1 MLYRINTIVLTP
13 SLEAPMDLT
22 TRLAPLQTHYVRPLA
37 DAAEERS
44 WVPSPLSR
52 GLRRI
57 DGTCRIDGAGHRP
70 PAGPQTV
77 RVRHPLISRLYVGQ
91 AKKADSLGM
100 ADRRRQLLASL
111 SGRVIEVG
119 AGVGTNFAYY
129 RRDVEEVVAVEP
141 EPYLR
146 NLAEHAAK
154 AAEVRVTVL
163 DAPAEALP
171 VEDNDFAAAVAS
183 LVLCSVADPAQAMRE
198 LYRVIRPNGELRFN
212 EHVRSSSTWVA
223 RVQETADRVGWPRV
237 SGGCHLARDTEA
249 LMIAAG
255 FEIEWLE
262 RYSFGIPPLDPKKQ
276 HVIGVARKPG

>member
-1 MLYRINTIVLTP
+1 
-13 SLEAPMDLT
+13 MDLT
-22 TRLAPLQTHYVRPLA
+22 TRFAPLQAQYVRPLA
-37 DAAEERS
+37 DAAEQRT

-57 DGTCRIDGAGHRP
+57 DGTCRIDGAGHHRS
-70 PAGPQTV
+70 AGPQTV
-77 RVRHPLISRLYVGQ
+77 RVRHPFISRLYVGQ

-100 ADRRRQLLASL
+100 AEHRRRLLASL

-129 RRDVEEVVAVEP
+129 PPVEEVVAVEP

-146 NLAEHAAK
+146 NLAERAAK
-154 AAEVRVTVL
+154 AAQVRVTVL

-171 VEDNDFAAAVAS
+171 VEDNGFAAAVAS

-198 LYRVIRPNGELRFN
+198 LYRVIRPGGELRFN
-212 EHVRSSSTWVA
+212 EHVRSSSARVA
-223 RVQETADRVGWPRV
+223 RVQETADRLGWPHV

-249 LMIAAG
+249 LMVAAG
-255 FEIEWLE
+255 FQIERLE
-262 RYSFGIPPLDPKKQ
+262 RYSFGIPPLDPKKP